1 MGISKFLFC
10 MIVGAAVARAE
21 VVAESLPEMKVGTI
35 GVETGLSA
43 DIWGDKP
50 DAENVLA
57 QIKATGEV
65 TFSDSEKDVLKRILM
80 TDVGGVAALEQRG
93 EEYLEARV
101 KALVAQGMF
110 DEAMNLLNQVPEE
123 KTPDFVKRLKA
134 EVLFV
139 AGRVE
144 EACVEKNM
152 ETFGKQE
159 AFMRA
164 VCADILGVPPASALA
179 YEVYRESGENQYP
192 FLNAAGEVLYRGMDV
207 KVPKGDPSVWEMPI
221 MARVWGIDVVKPE
234 LTKEHLW
241 TLINQEQVLAD
252 VREKAEQT
260 LKQQEKV
267 KADGQVLT
275 HLIQMAEERQA
286 VERALGDKNAR

>member
-1 MGISKFLFC
+1 

-35 GVETGLSA
+35 GTEAGLSA

-50 DAENVLA
+50 DAENILG
-57 QIKATGEV
+57 QIKAAGEV
-65 TFSDSEKDVLKRILM
+65 TFNDSEKEALKRILM

-93 EEYLEARV
+93 EKYLEARV

-123 KTPDFVKRLKA
+123 KAPDFVKRLKA

-139 AGRVE
+139 AGRVD
-144 EACVEKNM
+144 EACMEGTM

-179 YEVYRESGENQYP
+179 YEVYRESGEDHYP
-192 FLNAAGEVLYRGMDV
+192 FLNAAGEVLYRGMDI
-207 KVPKGDPSVWEMPI
+207 KLPKGEPAVWEMPMI
-221 MARVWGIDVVKPE
+221 ARVWGVDVVKPE
-234 LTKEHLW
+234 LTREHLW
-241 TLINQEQVLAD
+241 TLVNQEQVPAD

-260 LKQQEKV
+260 LKQQEKI

-275 HLIQMAEERQA
+275 HLIQMAKERQA
-286 VERALGDKNAR
+286 VEEALGDKNAR